1 MIQRVVRIAPLQ
13 AGKVSAVLY
22 GMVSLFIVPFF
33 MLPGFLGAKN
43 AMPVWVPLLFI
54 PVYVIAGFVMSVLM
68 AWLYN
73 LIAGWVGGIEVTTV
87 LDVTAKACP

>member
-13 AGKVSAVLY
+13 AGKVSAILY
-22 GMVSLFIVPFF
+22 GMISLFFVPFL

-43 AMPVWVPLLFI
+43 APPVWVPLLFI
-54 PVYVIAGFVMSVLM
+54 PLYVIAGFLISVLM

-73 LIAGWVGGIEVTTV
+73 LIAGWVGGIEIT
-87 LDVTAKACP
+87 LQS